1 MVYSLQDK
9 KNHPVGPVVAGAGPL
24 SFDVPVRVA
33 PGPRSL
39 GDFVRSEGPTR
50 RFVYIAIG
58 GQAGAAETP
67 WSRRAKIDIHTLP
80 IELLEQALAG
90 GVLAADLPEGT
101 RTAVPP
107 ARPCARSAPGGSPG
121 DQLPARLNPIASPA
135 ASRQARPMP
144 HRPPFSPERPALI
157 GLIGGMSWESSAQYY
172 RLINEGVRDRLGGRP
187 LRGR

>member
-1 MVYSLQDK
+1 MMAGQTITLRLTIHDPVPGVVYSLQDK

-33 PGPRSL
+33 PGPRFL

-80 IELLEQALAG
+80 VELLEQALAG
-90 GVLAADLPEGT
+90 RVLAADLPG
-101 RTAVPP
+101 RDKDGGP
-107 ARPCARSAPGGSPG
+107 ACAT
-121 DQLPARLNPIASPA
+121 
-135 ASRQARPMP
+135 
-144 HRPPFSPERPALI
+144 
-157 GLIGGMSWESSAQYY
+157 
-172 RLINEGVRDRLGGRP
+172 VRP
-187 LRGR
+187 LGAWRVAG